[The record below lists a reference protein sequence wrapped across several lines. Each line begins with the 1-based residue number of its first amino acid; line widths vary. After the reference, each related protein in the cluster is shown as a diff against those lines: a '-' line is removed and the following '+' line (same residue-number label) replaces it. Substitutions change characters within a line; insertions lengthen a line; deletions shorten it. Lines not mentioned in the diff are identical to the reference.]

1 MNSINIPTVSVIIP
15 VYNVKDYVLQAI
27 DSVINQKVKPFEVII
42 VDDGSTD
49 GSGDIIDANY
59 DQIPFIKII
68 HTINQGLGQARNEG
82 TMLASGEFIYYFDSD
97 DLLMPDLISDFI
109 KIYKENPCIDV
120 FAFSAESFSD
130 ESTSDANIQK
140 DKLPVYKRTIEGV
153 YDTGCNAFVK
163 LSQNGTFFPNAWLYI
178 FKKSLQSDNNLF
190 FKRII
195 HEDEE
200 FTPRL
205 FLKASL
211 TVITNK
217 KYFKRRVRAGS
228 IMQTSRSEKNIIGYL
243 ESINTLVELKNNSTG
258 LCEKYLNVR
267 IRQNIVHIFSILK
280 QSNITLSQSTN
291 ESLAKVLKGNTDSL
305 VFIAKYNVFIY
316 KVAKYFLKR
325 IGFIV

>member
-59 DQIPFIKII
+59 DQIPFVKII

-178 FKKSLQSDNNLF
+178 FKKKPS
-190 FKRII
+190 KR
-195 HEDEE
+195 
-200 FTPRL
+200 
-205 FLKASL
+205 
-211 TVITNK
+211 
-217 KYFKRRVRAGS
+217 
-228 IMQTSRSEKNIIGYL
+228 
-243 ESINTLVELKNNSTG
+243 
-258 LCEKYLNVR
+258 
-267 IRQNIVHIFSILK
+267 
-280 QSNITLSQSTN
+280 
-291 ESLAKVLKGNTDSL
+291 
-305 VFIAKYNVFIY
+305 
-316 KVAKYFLKR
+316 
-325 IGFIV
+325 